1 MQVFDLLNE
10 SAEVNQS
17 IKELTIEDLKE
28 QERLLSEQGLTD
40 TEINAV
46 LWLTAMEKSIIAK
59 SAGEDVCCWQ
69 KMADATKE
77 AISEVTEEIIG
88 SNS

>member
-10 SAEVNQS
+10 SAEANQA
-17 IKELTIEDLKE
+17 IDKLTLGDLKE
-28 QERLLSEQGLTD
+28 QEKVLRDQGLTD

-46 LWLTAMEKSIIAK
+46 LWLTAMEKSIIAHK
-59 SAGEDVCCWQ
+59 AGENVESWQ
-69 KMADATKE
+69 QMADATKE